1 MLPVFP
7 LDSPRLG
14 DGFNGLV
21 QPRRRRRSQASPSLE
36 SRIESR
42 RSCSAAL
49 GQHRALV
56 CEGLWAERV
65 FRPSRWREV
74 SRLVHWSV
82 CSLYFAFASPEQPF
96 NSYAGWICMH
106 PPGSVRRRRNWKIW
120 SRTPRLRYWL
130 PVVPTLDGRTV
141 STIWISII
149 DPLFDF
155 RERGGLF
162 LSSFQFLLLPIR
174 VAKDSLLE
182 FFNFLLYFFFL
193 SFVLFSLL
201 EEKERN
207 KQKADR
213 YTPSSL
219 RRGLEKWGEE
229 VYDINIHIPILNTCI
244 YLQKR
249 MQI

>member
-1 MLPVFP
+1 
-7 LDSPRLG
+7 
-14 DGFNGLV
+14 
-21 QPRRRRRSQASPSLE
+21 
-36 SRIESR
+36 
-42 RSCSAAL
+42 
-49 GQHRALV
+49 
-56 CEGLWAERV
+56 
-65 FRPSRWREV
+65 
-74 SRLVHWSV
+74 
-82 CSLYFAFASPEQPF
+82 
-96 NSYAGWICMH
+96 
-106 PPGSVRRRRNWKIW
+106 
-120 SRTPRLRYWL
+120 
-130 PVVPTLDGRTV
+130 
-141 STIWISII
+141 
-149 DPLFDF
+149 LFDF